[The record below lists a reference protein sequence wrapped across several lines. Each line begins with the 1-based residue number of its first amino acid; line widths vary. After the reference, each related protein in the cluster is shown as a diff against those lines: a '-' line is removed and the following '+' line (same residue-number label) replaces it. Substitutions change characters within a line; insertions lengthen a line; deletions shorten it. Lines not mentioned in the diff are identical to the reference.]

1 MLWPPRR
8 KLLKPAS
15 QTGENMSNTSADPA
29 NAADAA
35 KPQKLG
41 LVLAASSS
49 GTVFEWYDFFIFGL
63 LISIITEHFF
73 KGLNDTA
80 ALIAAL
86 LVFAVGLAVRP
97 LGALI
102 FGSVGDSKGRKN
114 AFLVTI
120 TLMGVST
127 VLVGFLPDYEAIG
140 IWAPIGLL
148 FLRVLQGLALGGEYG
163 GAVIY
168 VAEHTP
174 AGKRGYYTGWVQ
186 TAASIGLFIALV
198 VILATRTIMGE
209 EAFRDWGWRIPF
221 LLSAILLGISLYVRV
236 QLEESPVFQKMKD
249 EGKHSKAPLTEL
261 LQWPMI
267 KLMALSLF
275 GLMMAQ
281 GVVWYFAHF
290 YVQTFLT
297 RILKIPEPT
306 VNWWLLVVV
315 VISTPLYVFFAWL
328 SDKVGRKPLVL
339 FGMILSAA
347 AFFPGFHLIAQA
359 ANPALVAAQERAPII
374 AYADPAECSLQ
385 FDPVGKGSFASSC
398 DIAKT
403 ALSNAGVSYDN
414 KKAATGALAQVHI
427 GDVVVTS
434 VEGRT
439 LDKAGLAAAQKDFNA
454 RLSKSLK
461 DAGYPA
467 GADPA
472 QINHALVIGVL
483 IVFIIGAT
491 ALYGPLA
498 MIMIELF
505 PARVRYSALSVPYNI
520 GTGWF
525 GGFVPSVAF
534 ATVAATGN
542 IYSGAYFP
550 VIVTAIAIVVCW
562 FFMPET
568 NNRPLGHEND

>member
-1 MLWPPRR
+1 
-8 KLLKPAS
+8 
-15 QTGENMSNTSADPA
+15 MSNANAETA
-29 NAADAA
+29 NAANEV

-41 LVLAASSS
+41 LVVAASSS

-120 TLMGVST
+120 SLMGIST
-127 VLVGFLPDYEAIG
+127 VLVGFLPDYQTIG
-140 IWAPIGLL
+140 VWAPIGLL
-148 FLRVLQGLALGGEYG
+148 LLRVLQGFALGGEYG
-163 GAVIY
+163 GAIIY

-186 TAASIGLFIALV
+186 TAASIGLVIALV
-198 VILATRTIMGE
+198 VILATRSIMGE
-209 EAFRDWGWRIPF
+209 EAFKAWGWRIPF
-221 LLSAILLGISLYVRV
+221 LLSAVLLGISLYVRV

-249 EGKHSKAPLTEL
+249 EGAHAKAPIAETF
-261 LQWPMI
+261 QWPII
-267 KLMALSLF
+267 KLMALSLL

-306 VNWWLLVVV
+306 VNWWLLIV
-315 VISTPLYVFFAWL
+315 VIISMPLYVFFAWL

-347 AFFPGFHLIAQA
+347 AFFPGFHLIAKA
-359 ANPALVAAQERAPII
+359 ANPALVAAQERAPIVV
-374 AYADPAECSLQ
+374 YADPAECSLQ
-385 FDPVGKGSFASSC
+385 FDPVGKASFASSC
-398 DIAKT
+398 DIAKS
-403 ALSNAGVSYDN
+403 ALSNAGVSYEN
-414 KKAATGALAQVHI
+414 KKAPAGTLAEVHI
-427 GDVVVTS
+427 GDAVIAS
-434 VEGRT
+434 VEGRQLGKAALKAAQT
-439 LDKAGLAAAQKDFNA
+439 DFTARLKAGLNGAA
-454 RLSKSLK
+454 
-461 DAGYPA
+461 YPS

-472 QINHALVIGVL
+472 QINHGLVIAVL
-483 IVFIIGAT
+483 VVFIIGAT

-525 GGFVPSVAF
+525 GGFLPSVAY
-534 ATVAATGN
+534 ATVAGTGN

-568 NNRPLGHEND
+568 KDRPLGHDDV

>member
-1 MLWPPRR
+1 
-8 KLLKPAS
+8 
-15 QTGENMSNTSADPA
+15 MSINNAEPA
-29 NAADAA
+29 NAASEP

-41 LVLAASSS
+41 LVVAASSS

-63 LISIITEHFF
+63 LITIITEHFF
-73 KGLNDTA
+73 QGLNETA

-120 TLMGVST
+120 TLMGIST

-186 TAASIGLFIALV
+186 TAASIGLIIALI
-198 VILATRTIMGE
+198 VILSTRSIMGE
-209 EAFRDWGWRIPF
+209 EAFKDWGWRIPF
-221 LLSAILLGISLYVRV
+221 VLSALLLALSLYVRV

-249 EGKHSKAPLTEL
+249 EGAQAKAPLKEIF
-261 LQWPMI
+261 QWPVMRVM
-267 KLMALSLF
+267 LLSLF

-297 RILKIPEPT
+297 KILKIPEPT

-315 VISTPLYVFFAWL
+315 AVSTPLYIFFAWL
-328 SDKVGRKPLVL
+328 SDKIGRKPLVL

-347 AFFPGFHLIAQA
+347 AFFPGFHLLAQA
-359 ANPALVAAQERAPII
+359 ANPALVAAQERAPIVV
-374 AYADPAECSLQ
+374 YADPAECSLQ
-385 FDPVGKGSFASSC
+385 FDPVGKASFASSC

-414 KKAATGALAQVHI
+414 KDAAPGTIAEVHV
-427 GDVVVTS
+427 GDAIVTS
-434 VEGRT
+434 IEGRA
-439 LDKAGLAAAQKDFNA
+439 LDKAGLAAAQKDFSA
-454 RLSKSLK
+454 RLKASLK
-461 DAGYPA
+461 EAGYPA

-472 QINHALVIGVL
+472 QINHALVIAVL
-483 IVFIIGAT
+483 LVFIVGAT

-525 GGFVPSVAF
+525 GGFVPSVCF
-534 ATVAATGN
+534 ATVAGTGN

-562 FFMPET
+562 FCMPET
-568 NNRPLGHEND
+568 KDRPLGHEHL